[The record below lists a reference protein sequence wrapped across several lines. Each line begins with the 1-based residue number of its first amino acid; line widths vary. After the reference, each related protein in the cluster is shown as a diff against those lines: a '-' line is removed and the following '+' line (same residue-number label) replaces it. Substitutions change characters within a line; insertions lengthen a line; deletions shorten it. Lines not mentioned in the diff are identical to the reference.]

1 MEQKKREKRQES
13 LVAGLVGA
21 FLGSLLGMACIIVV
35 SQLGYV
41 ASLCGVVMAVCTLKG
56 YELLGG
62 ALSRKGAAAAGI
74 ITVVMTYV
82 AYQIDCAIQVAV
94 AAEVD
99 VFLAFWNMGMLLK
112 EGYLDTGAYWG
123 GLVLLYL
130 FTLLGAAPLIIA
142 ALRGDTEPGIPPEAV
157 RVKVAEE
164 APSTCQYYPAHP
176 TWMRTL
182 RLSVFLPLLAVVLVI
197 FLPLALALSGNS
209 SALPVIASLVGG
221 LAGMIGM
228 CAAAFV
234 LAGPSDAF
242 RWIFV
247 RRDGVLWRV
256 QLNMLNM
263 VDTYRFTQQRIRMSD
278 VRWDKLTEG
287 EQAQAKASIERA
299 IRVLCTEGVLPGS
312 ALSRVVQCLPE
323 PRLESENKWA
333 WKISYQTQTPGVPPE
348 RGGRRVLQVA
358 KAYPGLAPAVGTVPP
373 EGPAPGR
380 WGFGVAAVL
389 LMILLT
395 AGGYMLGVA
404 LEKSGGTESG
414 RPVRWT
420 EPEITTQYQSMGVT
434 FHLPGALV
442 WTEEGSFA
450 DPETGMVYTVTVE
463 LGATEEMAVDAL
475 TEPIGE
481 YRLRPDFDSF
491 SFAYANTDQDL
502 VKLATKDRLS
512 CLHNLITIRF
522 TDGSTVESGVA
533 LAQDLFSTLVRVEVS
548 GGSQVDEETMEHIV
562 LYILEGMEFTGPT
575 EENYQEM
582 YHLGREEGYTLVGIA
597 LVPTPYEEDPFLRV
611 PLPYGGEVTY
621 LEDGG
626 VVAQAHGLRIQARA
640 CWSPE
645 GPQAIVEEAWAQVQ
659 AENRDLYQDG
669 IFDSEYDAETD
680 VATKQFSFW
689 EGDEARISFLVAQ
702 PMRDEGRYR
711 FMEVTYIPEEMD
723 DDYPTLIQEFSHASD
738 LYLPELEP
746 F

>member
-1 MEQKKREKRQES
+1 
-13 LVAGLVGA
+13 
-21 FLGSLLGMACIIVV
+21 
-35 SQLGYV
+35 
-41 ASLCGVVMAVCTLKG
+41 
-56 YELLGG
+56 
-62 ALSRKGAAAAGI
+62 
-74 ITVVMTYV
+74 
-82 AYQIDCAIQVAV
+82 
-94 AAEVD
+94 
-99 VFLAFWNMGMLLK
+99 
-112 EGYLDTGAYWG
+112 
-123 GLVLLYL
+123 
-130 FTLLGAAPLIIA
+130 
-142 ALRGDTEPGIPPEAV
+142 
-157 RVKVAEE
+157 
-164 APSTCQYYPAHP
+164 
-176 TWMRTL
+176 
-182 RLSVFLPLLAVVLVI
+182 
-197 FLPLALALSGNS
+197 
-209 SALPVIASLVGG
+209 
-221 LAGMIGM
+221 MIGM
-228 CAAAFV
+228 CVAAFV

-323 PRLESENKWA
+323 PRLESESKWA

-404 LEKSGGTESG
+404 PEKSGGTESG

-491 SFAYANTDQDL
+491 SFAYTNTDQDL

>member
-1 MEQKKREKRQES
+1 MEEKEREKRRES

-56 YELLGG
+56 YELLGS

-99 VFLAFWNMGMLLK
+99 VFLAFRNMGMLLK

-142 ALRGDTEPGIPPEAV
+142 ALRGDTEPGMPPEAV

-228 CAAAFV
+228 CVAAFV

-323 PRLESENKWA
+323 PRLESESKWA

-491 SFAYANTDQDL
+491 SFAYTNTDQDL

-626 VVAQAHGLRIQARA
+626 VVTQAHGLRIQARA

>member
-1 MEQKKREKRQES
+1 MRK
-13 LVAGLVGA
+13 LVYFALAFVAGTLLCQYLLPPTWRLVPGIAAVLA
-21 FLGSLLGMACIIVV
+21 FLL
-35 SQLGYV
+35 
-41 ASLCGVVMAVCTLKG
+41 
-56 YELLGG
+56 
-62 ALSRKGAAAAGI
+62 ALVLQKRMGLRIRWLPLAAAGLI
-74 ITVVMTYV
+74 LGLGWFSGYE
-82 AYQIDCAIQVAV
+82 AI
-94 AAEVD
+94 
-99 VFLAFWNMGMLLK
+99 
-112 EGYLDTGAYWG
+112 
-123 GLVLLYL
+123 
-130 FTLLGAAPLIIA
+130 FTASA
-142 ALRGDTEPGIPPEAV
+142 
-157 RVKVAEE
+157 K
-164 APSTCQYYPAHP
+164 
-176 TWMRTL
+176 
-182 RLSVFLPLLAVVLVI
+182 
-197 FLPLALALSGNS
+197 ALA
-209 SALPVIASLVGG
+209 G
-221 LAGMIGM
+221 LE
-228 CAAAFV
+228 
-234 LAGPSDAF
+234 D
-242 RWIFV
+242 
-247 RRDGVLWRV
+247 
-256 QLNMLNM
+256 
-263 VDTYRFTQQRIRMSD
+263 
-278 VRWDKLTEG
+278 
-287 EQAQAKASIERA
+287 
-299 IRVLCTEGVLPGS
+299 
-312 ALSRVVQCLPE
+312 
-323 PRLESENKWA
+323 
-333 WKISYQTQTPGVPPE
+333 
-348 RGGRRVLQVA
+348 
-358 KAYPGLAPAVGTVPP
+358 
-373 EGPAPGR
+373 
-380 WGFGVAAVL
+380 
-389 LMILLT
+389 
-395 AGGYMLGVA
+395 
-404 LEKSGGTESG
+404 
-414 RPVRWT
+414 
-420 EPEITTQYQSMGVT
+420 
-434 FHLPGALV
+434 
-442 WTEEGSFA
+442 
-450 DPETGMVYTVTVE
+450 TVTVE

-491 SFAYANTDQDL
+491 SFAYTNTDQDL

-626 VVAQAHGLRIQARA
+626 VLAQAHGLRIQARA

>member
-1 MEQKKREKRQES
+1 MEEKEREKRRES

-56 YELLGG
+56 YELLGS

-99 VFLAFWNMGMLLK
+99 VFLAFRNMGMLLK

-142 ALRGDTEPGIPPEAV
+142 ALRGDTEPGMPPEAV

-228 CAAAFV
+228 CVAAFV

-323 PRLESENKWA
+323 PRLESESKWA

-491 SFAYANTDQDL
+491 SFAYTNTDQDL

>member
-1 MEQKKREKRQES
+1 MEQKERETRRES

-62 ALSRKGAAAAGI
+62 VLSRKGAAAAGI

-99 VFLAFWNMGMLLK
+99 VFLVFRNMGMLL
-112 EGYLDTGAYWG
+112 EGGYLDTRAYWG
-123 GLVLLYL
+123 GLALLYL
-130 FTLLGAAPLIIA
+130 FTLLGAAPLLIA
-142 ALRGDTEPGIPPEAV
+142 ALRGGTEPAIPPEAV
-157 RVKVAEE
+157 RAKVTEE

-197 FLPLALALSGNS
+197 LLPLALAASGNS
-209 SALPVIASLVGG
+209 SALPVIASLIGG
-221 LAGMIGM
+221 LVGMFSM
-228 CAAAFV
+228 CAAAFA
-234 LAGPSDAF
+234 LARPCDAF

-263 VDTYRFTQQRIRMSD
+263 VDTYRFTEQRIRMSD
-278 VRWDKLTEG
+278 VRWDKLTQS

-299 IRVLCTEGVLPGS
+299 IRVLCSEGVLPGS
-312 ALSRVVQCLPE
+312 ALSRIVQCLPE
-323 PRLESENKWA
+323 TRLESENKWA
-333 WKISYQTQTPGVPPE
+333 WKISYQTQTLSVPPE
-348 RGGRRVLQVA
+348 RGARRVLQVA
-358 KAYPGLAPAVGTVPP
+358 KAYPGFAPAVGAEPP
-373 EGPAPGR
+373 TGPAPGR
-380 WGFGVAAVL
+380 WWFGVLAVL

-395 AGGYMLGVA
+395 AGGYMLGVV
-404 LEKSGGTESG
+404 LEGGGTAESG
-414 RPVRWT
+414 RPARWT
-420 EPEITTQYQSMGVT
+420 EPEITTQYQSLGVT

-475 TEPIGE
+475 IAPIGE
-481 YRLRPDFDSF
+481 YRLRPDFDGF
-491 SFAYANTDQDL
+491 SLAHTNTDQDL
-502 VKLATKDRLS
+502 VAMATRDRLS

-522 TDGSTVESGVA
+522 TDGSTVQSGVA

-548 GGSQVDEETMEHIV
+548 GGSQVDEETVQNTI

-575 EENYQEM
+575 KENYQEM

-597 LVPTPYEEDPFLRV
+597 LVPTPYEKDPFLRV
-611 PLPYGGEVTY
+611 PLPYGGAVTY

-626 VVAQAHGLRIQARA
+626 VLAQAHGLRIRARA

-659 AENRDLYQDG
+659 AENRELYQDG

-680 VATKQFSFW
+680 IATKQFSFW
-689 EGDEARISFLVAQ
+689 EGDEARLSFLVAQ

-723 DDYPTLIQEFSHASD
+723 DDYPALIQEFSHASD
-738 LYLPELEP
+738 LFLPELEP

>member
-1 MEQKKREKRQES
+1 MEEKEREKRRES

-56 YELLGG
+56 YELLGS

-99 VFLAFWNMGMLLK
+99 VFLAFRNMGMLLK

-142 ALRGDTEPGIPPEAV
+142 ALRGDTEPGMPPEAI

-228 CAAAFV
+228 CVAAFV

-323 PRLESENKWA
+323 PRLESESKWA

-389 LMILLT
+389 LMVLLT

-491 SFAYANTDQDL
+491 SFAYTNTDQDL

-626 VVAQAHGLRIQARA
+626 VLAQAHGLRIQARA

>member
-62 ALSRKGAAAAGI
+62 VLSRKGAAAAGI

-99 VFLAFWNMGMLLK
+99 VFLAFRNMGMLLK

-228 CAAAFV
+228 CVAAFV

-323 PRLESENKWA
+323 PRLESESKWA

-389 LMILLT
+389 LMVLLT

-548 GGSQVDEETMEHIV
+548 GGSQVDEETMQNTI

-626 VVAQAHGLRIQARA
+626 VLAQAHGLRIQARA

>member
-1 MEQKKREKRQES
+1 
-13 LVAGLVGA
+13 
-21 FLGSLLGMACIIVV
+21 
-35 SQLGYV
+35 
-41 ASLCGVVMAVCTLKG
+41 
-56 YELLGG
+56 
-62 ALSRKGAAAAGI
+62 
-74 ITVVMTYV
+74 
-82 AYQIDCAIQVAV
+82 
-94 AAEVD
+94 
-99 VFLAFWNMGMLLK
+99 
-112 EGYLDTGAYWG
+112 
-123 GLVLLYL
+123 
-130 FTLLGAAPLIIA
+130 
-142 ALRGDTEPGIPPEAV
+142 
-157 RVKVAEE
+157 
-164 APSTCQYYPAHP
+164 
-176 TWMRTL
+176 
-182 RLSVFLPLLAVVLVI
+182 
-197 FLPLALALSGNS
+197 
-209 SALPVIASLVGG
+209 
-221 LAGMIGM
+221 
-228 CAAAFV
+228 
-234 LAGPSDAF
+234 
-242 RWIFV
+242 
-247 RRDGVLWRV
+247 
-256 QLNMLNM
+256 MLNM

-323 PRLESENKWA
+323 PRLESESKWA

-481 YRLRPDFDSF
+481 YRLQPDFDSF
-491 SFAYANTDQDL
+491 SFAYTNTDQDL

-522 TDGSTVESGVA
+522 TDGSTVQSGVA
-533 LAQDLFSTLVRVEVS
+533 LAQDLFSTLVLVEVS
-548 GGSQVDEETMEHIV
+548 CGSQVDEETMEHIV
-562 LYILEGMEFTGPT
+562 LYILEVMEFTGPT

-597 LVPTPYEEDPFLRV
+597 LVPTPYE
-611 PLPYGGEVTY
+611 
-621 LEDGG
+621 
-626 VVAQAHGLRIQARA
+626 
-640 CWSPE
+640 
-645 GPQAIVEEAWAQVQ
+645 
-659 AENRDLYQDG
+659 
-669 IFDSEYDAETD
+669 
-680 VATKQFSFW
+680 
-689 EGDEARISFLVAQ
+689 
-702 PMRDEGRYR
+702 
-711 FMEVTYIPEEMD
+711 
-723 DDYPTLIQEFSHASD
+723 
-738 LYLPELEP
+738 
-746 F
+746 

>member
-62 ALSRKGAAAAGI
+62 TLSRKGAAAAGI

-99 VFLAFWNMGMLLK
+99 VFLAFRNMGMLLK

-142 ALRGDTEPGIPPEAV
+142 ALRGDTEPGMPPEAV

-228 CAAAFV
+228 CVAAFV

-323 PRLESENKWA
+323 PRLESESKWA

-389 LMILLT
+389 LMVLLT

-626 VVAQAHGLRIQARA
+626 VLAQAHGLRIQARA

>member
-1 MEQKKREKRQES
+1 MEEKEREKRRES

-56 YELLGG
+56 YELLGS

-99 VFLAFWNMGMLLK
+99 VFLAFRNMGMLLK

-142 ALRGDTEPGIPPEAV
+142 ALRGDTEPGMPPEAV

-323 PRLESENKWA
+323 PRLESESKWA
-333 WKISYQTQTPGVPPE
+333 WKISYQTQMPGVPPE

-626 VVAQAHGLRIQARA
+626 VLAQAHGLRIQARA

>member
-1 MEQKKREKRQES
+1 MEEKEREKRRES

-99 VFLAFWNMGMLLK
+99 VFLAFRNMGMLLK

-130 FTLLGAAPLIIA
+130 FTLLGAAPLIIT

-312 ALSRVVQCLPE
+312 ALSWVVQCLPE

-491 SFAYANTDQDL
+491 SFAYTNTDQDL

-626 VVAQAHGLRIQARA
+626 VLAQAHGLRIQARA

>member
-1 MEQKKREKRQES
+1 M
-13 LVAGLVGA
+13 
-21 FLGSLLGMACIIVV
+21 
-35 SQLGYV
+35 
-41 ASLCGVVMAVCTLKG
+41 
-56 YELLGG
+56 
-62 ALSRKGAAAAGI
+62 
-74 ITVVMTYV
+74 
-82 AYQIDCAIQVAV
+82 
-94 AAEVD
+94 
-99 VFLAFWNMGMLLK
+99 
-112 EGYLDTGAYWG
+112 
-123 GLVLLYL
+123 
-130 FTLLGAAPLIIA
+130 
-142 ALRGDTEPGIPPEAV
+142 
-157 RVKVAEE
+157 
-164 APSTCQYYPAHP
+164 
-176 TWMRTL
+176 
-182 RLSVFLPLLAVVLVI
+182 
-197 FLPLALALSGNS
+197 
-209 SALPVIASLVGG
+209 
-221 LAGMIGM
+221 
-228 CAAAFV
+228 
-234 LAGPSDAF
+234 
-242 RWIFV
+242 
-247 RRDGVLWRV
+247 
-256 QLNMLNM
+256 
-263 VDTYRFTQQRIRMSD
+263 
-278 VRWDKLTEG
+278 
-287 EQAQAKASIERA
+287 
-299 IRVLCTEGVLPGS
+299 LCTEGVLPGS

-373 EGPAPGR
+373 TGPAPGR

-395 AGGYMLGVA
+395 AGGYMLGVV

-414 RPVRWT
+414 RPARWT

-491 SFAYANTDQDL
+491 SFAYTNTDQDL

-626 VVAQAHGLRIQARA
+626 VLAQAHGLRIQARA

>member
-1 MEQKKREKRQES
+1 MEQKEREKRQES

-56 YELLGG
+56 YELLGS

-99 VFLAFWNMGMLLK
+99 VFLAFRNMGMLLK

-142 ALRGDTEPGIPPEAV
+142 ALRGDTEPGMPPEAV

-228 CAAAFV
+228 CVAAFV

-323 PRLESENKWA
+323 PRLESESKWA

-491 SFAYANTDQDL
+491 SFAYTNTDQDL

>member
-1 MEQKKREKRQES
+1 MEEKEREKRRES

-62 ALSRKGAAAAGI
+62 VLSRKGAAAAGI

-99 VFLAFWNMGMLLK
+99 VFLAFRNMGMLLK

-123 GLVLLYL
+123 GLVFLYL

-228 CAAAFV
+228 CVAAFV

-287 EQAQAKASIERA
+287 EQAQAKVSIERA

-323 PRLESENKWA
+323 PRLESESKWA

-491 SFAYANTDQDL
+491 SFAYTNTDQDL

>member
-1 MEQKKREKRQES
+1 MEEKEREKRRES

-56 YELLGG
+56 YELLGS

-99 VFLAFWNMGMLLK
+99 VFLAFRNMGMLLK
-112 EGYLDTGAYWG
+112 EGYLDTGTYWG

-142 ALRGDTEPGIPPEAV
+142 ALRGDTEPGMPPEAV

-228 CAAAFV
+228 CVAAFV

-323 PRLESENKWA
+323 PRLESESKWA

-491 SFAYANTDQDL
+491 SFAYTNTDQDL

>member
-1 MEQKKREKRQES
+1 MEQKERETRRES

-62 ALSRKGAAAAGI
+62 VLSRKGAAAAGI

-99 VFLAFWNMGMLLK
+99 VFLVFRNMGMLL
-112 EGYLDTGAYWG
+112 EGGYLDTRAYWG
-123 GLVLLYL
+123 GLALLYL
-130 FTLLGAAPLIIA
+130 FTLLGAAPLLIA
-142 ALRGDTEPGIPPEAV
+142 ALRGGTEPAIPPEAV
-157 RVKVAEE
+157 RAKVTEE

-197 FLPLALALSGNS
+197 LLPLALAASGNS
-209 SALPVIASLVGG
+209 SALPVIASLIGG
-221 LAGMIGM
+221 LVGMFSM
-228 CAAAFV
+228 CAAAFA
-234 LAGPSDAF
+234 LARPCDAF

-263 VDTYRFTQQRIRMSD
+263 VDTYRFTEQRIRMSD
-278 VRWDKLTEG
+278 VRWDKLTQS

-299 IRVLCTEGVLPGS
+299 IRVLCSEGVLPGS
-312 ALSRVVQCLPE
+312 ALSRIVQCLPE
-323 PRLESENKWA
+323 TRLESENKWA
-333 WKISYQTQTPGVPPE
+333 WKISYQTQTLSVPPE
-348 RGGRRVLQVA
+348 RGARRVLQVA
-358 KAYPGLAPAVGTVPP
+358 KAYPGFAPAVGAEPP
-373 EGPAPGR
+373 TGPAPGR
-380 WGFGVAAVL
+380 WWLGVLAVL

-395 AGGYMLGVA
+395 AGGYMLGVV
-404 LEKSGGTESG
+404 LEGGGTAESG
-414 RPVRWT
+414 RPARWT
-420 EPEITTQYQSMGVT
+420 EPEITTQYQSLGVT

-475 TEPIGE
+475 IAPIGE
-481 YRLRPDFDSF
+481 YRLRPDFDGF
-491 SFAYANTDQDL
+491 SLAHTNTDQDL
-502 VKLATKDRLS
+502 VAMATRDRLS

-522 TDGSTVESGVA
+522 TDGSTVQSGVA

-548 GGSQVDEETMEHIV
+548 GGSQVDEETVQNTI

-575 EENYQEM
+575 KENYQEM

-611 PLPYGGEVTY
+611 PLPYGGAVTY

-626 VVAQAHGLRIQARA
+626 VLAQAHGLRIRARA

-659 AENRDLYQDG
+659 AENRELYQDG

-680 VATKQFSFW
+680 IATKQFSFW
-689 EGDEARISFLVAQ
+689 EGDEARLSFLVAQ

-723 DDYPTLIQEFSHASD
+723 DDYPALIQEFSHASD
-738 LYLPELEP
+738 LFLPELEP